1 MRCFYPEEFV
11 QLIIAHG
18 FRIVARWDWYA
29 GEEPYQFS
37 APHGMTVD
45 SRGDL
50 YIGEVSWSF
59 KGKNLAPPQE
69 LPTFR
74 KLVKV

>member
-1 MRCFYPEEFV
+1 
-11 QLIIAHG
+11 
-18 FRIVARWDWYA
+18 
-29 GEEPYQFS
+29 
-37 APHGMTVD
+37 MTVD
-45 SRGDL
+45 SRGDI

-59 KGKNLAPPQE
+59 KGKTLTPPRE